1 MRHLVV
7 VKAEVVAEL
16 VDHRLTDLRNR
27 LIPRAGDA
35 VDRSAKYDD
44 LARQRRRSA
53 APLSECD
60 AAIDSE
66 QLYVATTTAS
76 DTIEI
81 VDARLVLDRDGH
93 VFDQIGEALGQR
105 IQRVSDRAFE
115 FGTR

>member
-1 MRHLVV
+1 M
-7 VKAEVVAEL
+7 AEL

-44 LARQRRRSA
+44 LVRQRWHSA

-60 AAIDSE
+60 AAIDSK
-66 QLYVATTTAS
+66 QLDVATATAS
-76 DTIEI
+76 DTLEI
-81 VDARLVLDRDGH
+81 VDARLVLDRDGQ

-105 IQRVSDRAFE
+105 VQSVGDRPFE
-115 FGTR
+115 FDTR